1 MCGHALARAHA
12 RSGDSVMIA
21 GYLGTSKS
29 FDQAIGEFA
38 VQYAEQNSLD
48 YQAFIESIRQ
58 GKIQA
63 QRDA

>member
-1 MCGHALARAHA
+1 
-12 RSGDSVMIA
+12 MIA

-38 VQYAEQNSLD
+38 VQYAEQNSVD
-48 YQAFIESIRQ
+48 YRAFIEAIRQ

-63 QRDA
+63 QLDV